1 VTGQR
6 RGLARPPKR
15 PDVGSGLDSELVPTN
30 PGIDGGRLIDWGRT
44 SADYSVHRPGPPPSF
59 YEKLRVFDVGV
70 AGQRMLDLGTGTG
83 ALAREFAR
91 AGARVSGIDVSQRQI
106 AEATRLAAAEGL
118 EIDFRVGPAEE
129 LPFGAQAF
137 DVATAN
143 QCLLYFHLARVIPEL
158 RRVLTPEGLF
168 MVSHFSFLPRLD
180 PIARA
185 SEALVLEHN
194 PDWSAAGWDGRI
206 PAWPGWS
213 REHFDLRAMFYYD
226 ERIPFTRQSWR
237 GRMRA
242 LRGIGASLPPEGV
255 EAFDRD
261 LERLLDEIAP
271 ERFEVLHRIDVH
283 LFQFRRDEA
292 PA

>member
-1 VTGQR
+1 M
-6 RGLARPPKR
+6 
-15 PDVGSGLDSELVPTN
+15 STN
-30 PGIDGGRLIDWGRT
+30 PGIDRGRVIDWGRT
-44 SADYSVHRPGPPPSF
+44 SADYSVHRPGPPRSF
-59 YEKLRVFDVGV
+59 YEKRRVLDVGTP
-70 AGQRMLDLGTGTG
+70 GPRILDLGTGTG

-91 AGARVSGIDVSQRQI
+91 AGARVSGIDASAGQI
-106 AEATRLAAAEGL
+106 AEAERLAAVQGL
-118 EIDFRVGPAEE
+118 EVDFRVSPAEE
-129 LPFGAQAF
+129 LPFGAGAF

-143 QCLLYFHLARVIPEL
+143 QCLLYFHLARLIPEL

-194 PDWSAAGWDGRI
+194 PDWSAADWDGRI
-206 PAWPGWS
+206 PAQPNWS
-213 REHFDLRAMFYYD
+213 REHFELRAMFYYD
-226 ERIPFTRQSWR
+226 EGVPFTRESWR

-242 LRGIGASLPPEGV
+242 LRGIGASLPREGV

-261 LERLLDEIAP
+261 LERLLERIAP

-283 LFQFRRDEA
+283 LFQFRPDA
-292 PA
+292 DPA

>member
-1 VTGQR
+1 M
-6 RGLARPPKR
+6 
-15 PDVGSGLDSELVPTN
+15 PTH
-30 PGIDGGRLIDWGRT
+30 PGIDGGRVIDWGLT
-44 SADYSVHRPGPPPSF
+44 SADYGVHRPGPPRSF

-70 AGQRMLDLGTGTG
+70 AGQRILDLGTGTG

-91 AGARVSGIDVSQRQI
+91 AGARVSGIDVAEGQI
-106 AEATRLAAAEGL
+106 AEAARLAAAEGL
-118 EIDFRVGPAEE
+118 EIDFRVAPAEV
-129 LPFGAQAF
+129 LPFGAAAF
-137 DVATAN
+137 DVASAN
-143 QCLLYFHLARVIPEL
+143 QCLLYFDLARAIPEL

-194 PDWSAAGWDGRI
+194 PDWGAADWHGRI
-206 PAWPGWS
+206 PARPGWS
-213 REHFDLRAMFYYD
+213 REHFELRAMFYYD
-226 ERIPFTRQSWR
+226 EGIPFTRESWR

-242 LRGIGASLPPEGV
+242 LRGIGASLPREGV

-261 LERLLDEIAP
+261 LERLLEEIAP
-271 ERFEVLHRIDVH
+271 QRFEVLHRIDVH

-292 PA
+292 PS